1 MIIIESKYST
11 AMGHLSQVT
20 ADRDLA
26 NNGQFIMKWGSE
38 GEADGK
44 LSAVESIVV
53 DSNDNIYMADF
64 GNQGFGNHH

>member
-1 MIIIESKYST
+1 M
-11 AMGHLSQVT
+11 
-20 ADRDLA
+20 
-26 NNGQFIMKWGSE
+26 GSE

-53 DSNDNIYMADF
+53 DSKDNICVADF